1 MRKYFLVPI
10 QNQAVILYGI
20 YWDVLEEGVDL
31 PALEKDRVVITPDHA
46 EKFKAVLL
54 DHGKHVRYL
63 ELKESLKYVRLMLKK
78 FSDGDYQYQE
88 YKRDVETL
96 QGREN
101 HELED
106 IVFGFIPP
114 DKTPYLENKELFGKE
129 VTERFPS
136 ATQDIEAAAN
146 CYAHDLNTACVFHLM
161 RAVELGT
168 RRVLRGMKAGKH
180 LKRPMELC
188 TWGELIAALEEG
200 LKGLTVGK
208 RTSTVRAST
217 FEFYSHA
224 VGVFRNFKGAWRDP
238 VSHTGK
244 QYQPGETKDIMENT
258 RQYMQHLATRLKEG
272 S

>member
-1 MRKYFLVPI
+1 LRKYFLIPI
-10 QNQAVILYGI
+10 QNLALISEGLYWNAIEG
-20 YWDVLEEGVDL
+20 GVDL
-31 PALEKDRVVITPDHA
+31 PALEKDQVAITPDHA

-78 FSDGDYQYQE
+78 FSDGDYKYEE
-88 YKRDVETL
+88 YKRDVEVL
-96 QGREN
+96 QGREE

-106 IVFGFIPP
+106 IIFGFIPP
-114 DKTPYLENKELFGKE
+114 DKMSYFENKELFGK
-129 VTERFPS
+129 VVAERFPS
-136 ATQDIEAAAN
+136 AAQDIEAAAN
-146 CYAHDLNTACVFHLM
+146 CYAHDLHTACVFHLM

-168 RRVLRGMKAGKH
+168 RRVLRGMNAGKH
-180 LKRPMELC
+180 LKRPVELC

-208 RTSTVRAST
+208 RTSTVKAST
-217 FEFYSHA
+217 FGFYNHA

-244 QYQPGETKDIMENT
+244 QYKPGETKDTMDNT
-258 RQYMQHLATRLKEG
+258 RQFMQHLATRLKE
-272 S
+272 